1 MYHCDTFVL
10 PLPEKHR
17 FPMKKYE
24 LLRLAVSECPELSPH
39 TTLRL
44 PPAATDEQL
53 LLVHAP
59 EYVEAL
65 KTGQLDRRIERGIG
79 FPYSPALLE
88 RSRRSVGAT
97 LAAGRS
103 ALRDGVAVN
112 LAGGTHHAFRH
123 RGEGFCV
130 MNDSAV
136 AIRALQREGL
146 IERALIIDTDVHQGN
161 GTASIFSEDSTVFT
175 FSIHGAKNFPFR
187 KERSDLDVALPDG
200 AGDDEYLKALAEAL
214 ERLNDV
220 SADFAIF
227 QSGADPYENDKL
239 GRLALTK
246 EGLKRRDQMVFRWLA
261 DRRLSAAVTMGG
273 GYAPE
278 VKDIVDIHLQ
288 TVREAYYFS
297 REATAAS
304 SGQAGL

>member
-1 MYHCDTFVL
+1 
-10 PLPEKHR
+10 
-17 FPMKKYE
+17 MKKYE
-24 LLRLAVSECPELSPH
+24 LLRLAVSGCPELSPH
-39 TTLRL
+39 IRLRL

-53 LLVHAP
+53 LRVHAP

-65 KTGQLDRRIERGIG
+65 KIGQLDRRIERGIG

-130 MNDSAV
+130 FNDSAV
-136 AIRALQREGL
+136 AVRALQTEGL
-146 IERALIIDTDVHQGN
+146 ISKALIIDTDVHQGN
-161 GTASIFSEDSTVFT
+161 GTASIFAEDSSVFT

-200 AGDDEYLKALAEAL
+200 AGDAEYLKALLGAL
-214 ERLNDV
+214 EQLKDV
-220 SADFAIF
+220 PADFAVF
-227 QSGADPYENDKL
+227 QSGADPYESDKL
-239 GRLALTK
+239 GRLALSK
-246 EGLKRRDQMVFRWLA
+246 EGLRKRDRLVLQWLS
-261 DRRLSAAVTMGG
+261 DRRLPAAVTMGG

-278 VKDIVDIHLQ
+278 VEDIVDIHFQ
-288 TVREAYYFS
+288 TVREAFYFS
-297 REATAAS
+297 REATTAS
-304 SGQAGL
+304 SNPTGL

>member
-1 MYHCDTFVL
+1 
-10 PLPEKHR
+10 
-17 FPMKKYE
+17 
-24 LLRLAVSECPELSPH
+24 
-39 TTLRL
+39 
-44 PPAATDEQL
+44 
-53 LLVHAP
+53 
-59 EYVEAL
+59 
-65 KTGQLDRRIERGIG
+65 
-79 FPYSPALLE
+79 
-88 RSRRSVGAT
+88 
-97 LAAGRS
+97 
-103 ALRDGVAVN
+103 
-112 LAGGTHHAFRH
+112 
-123 RGEGFCV
+123 

-200 AGDDEYLKALAEAL
+200 AGDDEYLKALAVAL

-220 SADFAIF
+220 PADFAIF